1 MIRLLLGQV
10 KIIIIKNVH
19 IYTSLA
25 RINYRNNFNRMKEKH
40 VLGSNIFKRHVCTI
54 VVFPSLSAQLD
65 ITY

>member
-1 MIRLLLGQV
+1 MGRV
-10 KIIIIKNVH
+10 KIIIIKNVY

-40 VLGSNIFKRHVCTI
+40 VLGSNIFKQRVCTI